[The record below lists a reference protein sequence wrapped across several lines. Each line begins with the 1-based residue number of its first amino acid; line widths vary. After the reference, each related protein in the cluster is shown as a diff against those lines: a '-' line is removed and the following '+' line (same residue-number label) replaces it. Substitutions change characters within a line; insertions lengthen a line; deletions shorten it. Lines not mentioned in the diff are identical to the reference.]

1 MSDEARAK
9 IIAMI
14 AELERISLENLTD
27 NEIADEIETAIDA
40 LRNAVDIL
48 PE

>member
-9 IIAMI
+9 IVAMI
-14 AELERISLENLTD
+14 TELERISLEDLTD

-40 LRNAVDIL
+40 LKNATEIL